1 MLKLGNFKIL
11 NSSTFITWS
20 PALAYTSTPKSKLV
34 LLLLPDTQI
43 IIIFILAHMMWLLA
57 PTTALK
63 ANRLAL
69 YFDKCIMEFATNKNY
84 IVNPYFTAIK

>member
-1 MLKLGNFKIL
+1 
-11 NSSTFITWS
+11 
-20 PALAYTSTPKSKLV
+20 
-34 LLLLPDTQI
+34 
-43 IIIFILAHMMWLLA
+43 MMWLLA